1 MSKHRL
7 VPFGL
12 AAFVAVVLMAV
23 GFAASGAAAP
33 QATFKAGL
41 VSDVGRFNDKGFNQN
56 QLVGLKR
63 VAKALKIQYRAVESR
78 SAGDYLPNMASLA
91 RSGYNIVISAGF
103 LLAPATEDVADQF
116 PNTKFAITDMSV
128 AGFTR
133 KHSNIEG
140 LTYATQQNSYLIG
153 CLAAHVAAAQGK
165 KNISVVGGL
174 KIPPVDTFLAG
185 YKAGAAKCVPGTTVQ
200 IGYSQDF
207 IDQAKCKSIAQNQLD
222 AGSQVV
228 FGVAGPCGLGAL
240 DAAKEAGK
248 WAVGVD
254 VDQSYLGPHILT
266 SAVKRVDTGIFLA
279 VKGAKSGKGYK
290 GGGNLVFNLKNGGVA
305 LGKFS
310 KKAKLKKAWLT
321 QINTLKKQIIS
332 RQDQAAAH
340 GRLRVVRILGQRAGS
355 LRARPF
361 LPGKG
366 AAHFPGAP
374 LDLRLVNA

>member
-1 MSKHRL
+1 LSKHRL

-63 VAKALKIQYRAVESR
+63 VAKALKIQYRGVESR
-78 SAGDYLPNMASLA
+78 SSADYLPNLASLA

-103 LLAPATEDVADQF
+103 LLADQTEAVADQF

-128 AGFTR
+128 AGF
-133 KHSNIEG
+133 KKPHSNIEG

-153 CLAAHVAAAQGK
+153 CLAAHVAAARGK

-185 YKAGAAKCVPGTTVQ
+185 YKAGALKCVPGTTVQ

-240 DAAKEAGK
+240 DAAKEAGR

-266 SAVKRVDTGIFLA
+266 SAVKRVDQGIFLA

-321 QINTLKKQIIS
+321 QVNTLKKQIIS
-332 RQDQAAAH
+332 
-340 GRLRVVRILGQRAGS
+340 
-355 LRARPF
+355 
-361 LPGKG
+361 GKIK
-366 AAHFPGAP
+366 PP
-374 LDLRLVNA
+374 LTVG

>member
-103 LLAPATEDVADQF
+103 LLADATEDVADQF

-254 VDQSYLGPHILT
+254 VDQSFLGPHILT
-266 SAVKRVDTGIFLA
+266 SAVKRVDTGIYLA

-332 RQDQAAAH
+332 
-340 GRLRVVRILGQRAGS
+340 
-355 LRARPF
+355 
-361 LPGKG
+361 GKIK
-366 AAHFPGAP
+366 PP
-374 LDLRLVNA
+374 LTVSG

>member
-56 QLVGLKR
+56 QLTGMKKA
-63 VAKALKIQYRAVESR
+63 AKVLKIQYRAVESR
-78 SAGDYLPNMASLA
+78 SASDYLPNMSSLA

-103 LLAPATEDVADQF
+103 LLADATEDVADQF

-128 AGFTR
+128 AGFKR

-153 CLAAHVAAAQGK
+153 CLAAHVAAARGN
-165 KNISVVGGL
+165 KNISVVGGV

-185 YKAGAAKCVPGTTVQ
+185 YKAGAQKCVPGTTVQ

-240 DAAKEAGK
+240 DAAKEAGR

-266 SAVKRVDTGIFLA
+266 SAVKRVDQGIFLA

-332 RQDQAAAH
+332 
-340 GRLRVVRILGQRAGS
+340 GKIKPPLTVGGQ
-355 LRARPF
+355 
-361 LPGKG
+361 
-366 AAHFPGAP
+366 
-374 LDLRLVNA
+374 